1 MSLIAEVLA
10 ILQRAR
16 SPRATL
22 SRAGVQPDLP
32 FEGMPSPQW
41 PRPPVE
47 APTPPMGIASP
58 DPLPRQLE
66 LLIERP
72 PLRGPALVNE
82 EFPLLGE
89 PELVPEE
96 IGLPRVP
103 GARLPS
109 YFANLERIAKGGTVG
124 DTKARPE
131 VVEQFQ
137 PGPEIVPGAPLP
149 GEGLTPRAILPRSP
163 REGGFVPGEPDLG
176 VPQHP
181 AFMLDR
187 PIMSQLREAEQ
198 LPRKTDQRLER
209 VLGYIQKLFG
219 QSGLPEEEL
228 TDISDTLGRFGSRV
242 RTPLEG
248 ASEVESG
255 LGIKSAMEVLRD
267 VRNRLNPLGSR
278 VAMGDEDYARAA
290 AAPREQRAREA
301 ADLLRIASATRSG
314 GDISDFTGE
323 ARRGGMLTGNMYGQ
337 RREKAGQ
344 IRRIVSARVR
354 EGKQAPS
361 DRRLSQYQL
370 APVRQPLQ
378 WENIPDPE
386 SIRGLRPGVDED
398 PFKAVQEGQ
407 VRSVIRSAKEVQGLR
422 AGDTVELRSG
432 DGRKVLAEVVDVK
445 QASPSEA
452 DAIGLRMGV
461 APADLRGP
469 LAQMWERDGPQAE
482 VIFRPKAQAK
492 PGLESPDVYGP
503 ALQKGKEAVKDAYS
517 GVDTATE
524 RVELGLSK
532 AQIDDLAKKGYTAFK
547 NEVSF
552 ARSRTTGAPF
562 WVVNDAGDKAIEI
575 FPAKEGKPAK
585 YGQIRSIKEVNTP
598 KYTRAKTLSQL
609 RSQPRDSRTLGRA
622 GDVDARGPA
631 PEPMQGP
638 RPLGGSTKGEVIA
651 RQEALE
657 RGPVVGG
664 AEARSVSARPD
675 DRRDLES
682 RPTSVGKEVTDPR
695 EAMSILRGKRAEG
708 EAAPFMVTEHWQE
721 KYTGRTYFNAKESDA
736 TLSINA
742 NPGSSG
748 ARQTAQAAGKQKF
761 VDAALD
767 AVVSGRDQDVI
778 KVVAKLNRAI
788 DSTAKTRKGIVL
800 NIAGNSLSTLR
811 KAGVQISQAE
821 LNEKVAQFLERLRS
835 HHGRGFDITGVI
847 TGGQTGLDEAG
858 ALAARKLGIPTVVVM
873 PKNYQIREPST
884 GVDIWTNRDLM
895 KRRFAGEDI
904 SQTLAQMG
912 QTARQRL
919 AEWKKNNPGR

>member
-1 MSLIAEVLA
+1 MSLIAEILS
-10 ILQRAR
+10 ILQRTR

-22 SRAGVQPDLP
+22 SHAGVQPDLP
-32 FEGMPSPQW
+32 FPDMPSPSY

-47 APTPPMGIASP
+47 APIPPMGIASP

-72 PLRGPALVNE
+72 HLRGPALVNE

-89 PELVPEE
+89 PELVPEQ
-96 IGLPRVP
+96 IPLPRVP
-103 GARLPS
+103 GMRLPS

-124 DTKARPE
+124 DTQARPE
-131 VVEQFQ
+131 IVEQFQ

-149 GEGLTPRAILPRSP
+149 GEGLTPRAILPRFP
-163 REGGFVPGEPDLG
+163 REGGFVPDEPDLG
-176 VPQHP
+176 VEQSP
-181 AFMLDR
+181 ALMLDR

-209 VLGYIQKLFG
+209 VLGYIQKLFS

-228 TDISDTLGRFGSRV
+228 ADISDTLGRFGSRV

-255 LGIKSAMEVLRD
+255 LGIKGAMEVLRD

-278 VAMGDEDYARAA
+278 VAMGDEDYSRAMT
-290 AAPREQRAREA
+290 APRDQRAREA

-407 VRSVIRSAKEVQGLR
+407 VRSVIRSAKEVQGLK

-432 DGRKVLAEVVDVK
+432 DGRKILAEVVDVK

-469 LAQMWERDGPQAE
+469 LTQMWEREGPQAE
-482 VIFRPKAQAK
+482 VIFRPKAQTK
-492 PGLESPDVYGP
+492 PGLESPEVYEP
-503 ALQKGKEAVKDAYS
+503 ALKKGKQAVKDAYS
-517 GVDTATE
+517 GVDTATP

-532 AQIDDLAKKGYTAFK
+532 EQIEDLAKKGFTAFR
-547 NEVSF
+547 EEATF
-552 ARSRTTGAPF
+552 AKSRSTGTPY
-562 WVVNDAGDKAIEI
+562 WVVDDSGKKAIEI
-575 FPAKEGKPAK
+575 FPAKEGKPAR
-585 YGQIRSIKEVNTP
+585 YGKILPIEKVNTP
-598 KYTRAKTLSQL
+598 KYTRQKTLSEL
-609 RSQPRDSRTLGRA
+609 RTQPRDSRVLGTAGDIDASGRNIGRA
-622 GDVDARGPA
+622 GTISESGP
-631 PEPMQGP
+631 
-638 RPLGGSTKGEVIA
+638 
-651 RQEALE
+651 
-657 RGPVVGG
+657 
-664 AEARSVSARPD
+664 EARTVSARPD

-682 RPTSVGKEVTDPR
+682 RPTSVGKEITDPR
-695 EAMSILRGKRAEG
+695 EAMSILRGKKAPEG
-708 EAAPFMVTEHWQE
+708 EGAPFMVTEHWQE
-721 KYTGRTYFNAKESDA
+721 KYTGRTYFSAKESDA

-748 ARQTAQAAGKQKF
+748 ARQTLQAAGKKF
-761 VDAALD
+761 VDTTLD
-767 AVVSGRDQDVI
+767 AIVRGQDRDVI
-778 KVVAKLNRAI
+778 NVVARLNRIVDAPRGQ
-788 DSTAKTRKGIVL
+788 RKGIVL

-811 KAGVQISQAE
+811 KAGVKISQAE

-858 ALAARKLGIPTVVVM
+858 ALAARKLKIPTVVVM

-912 QTARQRL
+912 ETARTRL
-919 AEWKKNNPGR
+919 AEWKKNNPGQ